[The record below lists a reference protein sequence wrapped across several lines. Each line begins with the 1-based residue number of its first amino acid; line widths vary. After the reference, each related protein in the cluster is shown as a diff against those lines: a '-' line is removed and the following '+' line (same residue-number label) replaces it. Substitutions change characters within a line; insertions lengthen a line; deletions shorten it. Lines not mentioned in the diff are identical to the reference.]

1 MIMDFSKLKQK
12 ALELKN
18 KTVEMKDK
26 AVEFSAEKISQS
38 WLVLKEQSDLESL
51 IWKSENKI
59 ITSKEW
65 DEKTFVKR
73 SILVVWNGEKDFFK
87 DFLISIPVLVT
98 KSFSQSL
105 SIKILD
111 INNKNVSIAEY
122 NIDDFPALVVF
133 ENKEVYKVITWED
146 NVKKVV
152 KSLNLDINKT
162 IEEI

>member
-12 ALELKN
+12 AFELKN
-18 KTVEMKDK
+18 KAVEMRDK

-51 IWKSENKI
+51 ISKSENKI

-73 SILVVWNGEKDFFK
+73 SILVLWNGEKDFFK

-98 KSFSQSL
+98 KSFSQNL

-111 INNKNVSIAEY
+111 INNKNVNITEY

-133 ENKEVYKVITWED
+133 ENKEVYKIITWED

-152 KSLNLDINKT
+152 KSLNLDINKA